1 MGVGGEGRD
10 LCYAGPFNDVTL
22 LIILALKGNKGFR
35 FERGVGWGVGKCQQK
50 NTDCNVRKVYFCI
63 LINIVQ
69 LKKKRKF
76 SAFYNNHKLK
86 AKCLST
92 FEWISKLWYNHKMD
106 VYK

>member
-50 NTDCNVRKVYFCI
+50 NIDCNVRKVYFCI

-69 LKKKRKF
+69 LKKKKESSVLF
-76 SAFYNNHKLK
+76 IITTN
-86 AKCLST
+86 
-92 FEWISKLWYNHKMD
+92 
-106 VYK
+106 